1 MKAKF
6 PLGGLRA
13 RLLGTYVVLIALCLG
28 VFIWRV
34 GTWLDSSRLAETRR
48 DQEGRTILM
57 ASATEEFLEKFLTG
71 QIDSAGFQDEIL
83 FLSSQIHQPLIVLDP
98 QGTMLIDSE
107 HLDDPHGNESK
118 QPEIAAAFEGQ
129 VTSDV
134 RYDLDDNA
142 DVLFTAS
149 PIRHDRE
156 LIGVVRLEL
165 PMSAVAA
172 ASWQMWT
179 RLAGAGLLAA
189 FATVLVSFWFSQ
201 SLVQP
206 IREITRG
213 ASVMADGDLNQRI
226 RERGPAEL
234 QQLARGF
241 NFMAGRISDVMEDQR
256 AFVANAAHE
265 LRTPLT
271 TIRLRAEAL
280 REGAKDDPAVASRF
294 LGDIETETERLSRL
308 TEELLS
314 LSRIETGL
322 VESRREPVSLQKIAN
337 AVVNELGIQASDARL
352 SLEVAVPDRLPPI
365 HANPDQIRQVFI
377 NLIGN
382 AIKFTPPGGTIR
394 VQSSLVEGRAAN
406 HLSRGRWVITE
417 VCDSGMGI
425 PAEDLPHVFDR
436 FYRSSKVRA
445 RDPFEDQDRARPS
458 TGSGGGAGLGLAIVK
473 SILDAH
479 AGRVWAESQEGRG
492 TTMTFALPVK

>member
-1 MKAKF
+1 MTPAF
-6 PLGGLRA
+6 SLGGLRT

-34 GTWLDSSRLAETRR
+34 GTWLDSSRFAETRH

-57 ASATEEFLEKFLTG
+57 ASAAEESLEKFRTG
-71 QIDSAGFQDEIL
+71 QIDAAGFQEEVL
-83 FLSSQIHQPLIVLDP
+83 TLSRGINQPLIVLDP
-98 QGTMLIDSE
+98 QGTIILDSE
-107 HLDDPHGNESK
+107 NLDEAHGDESR
-118 QPEIAAAFEGQ
+118 QPEITAAFEGQ
-129 VTSDV
+129 VTSVV
-134 RYDLDDNA
+134 RYDLDDKA

-149 PIRHDRE
+149 PVRHDRD
-156 LIGVVRLEL
+156 LIGIVRLEL

-172 ASWQMWT
+172 ASWEMWT
-179 RLAGAGLLAA
+179 RLVGAGLLAA
-189 FATVLVSFWFSQ
+189 FATVLVSIWFSQ
-201 SLVQP
+201 SLVHP
-206 IREITRG
+206 IGELTRA
-213 ASVMADGDLNQRI
+213 ASVMADGDLRQRI
-226 RERGPAEL
+226 HAHGPTEL
-234 QQLARGF
+234 RQLARGF
-241 NFMAGRISDVMEDQR
+241 NFMAERISDVMEDQR

-294 LGDIETETERLSRL
+294 LGDIESETERLSRL

-322 VESRREPVSLQKIAN
+322 VEPRREPVSLQQLVN
-337 AVVNELGIQASDARL
+337 AVVNELGIQAQDANL
-352 SLEVAVPDRLPPI
+352 SLAVAVPDRLPLVQ
-365 HANPDQIRQVFI
+365 ANPDQIRQVLL
-377 NLIGN
+377 NLLGN

-394 VQSSLVEGRAAN
+394 VQVSVVEGRTSN
-406 HLSRGRWVITE
+406 HLSRGRWAVTQ

-436 FYRSSKVRA
+436 FYKSATVRA
-445 RDPFEDQDRARPS
+445 RDSFGDLGRPAAS
-458 TGSGGGAGLGLAIVK
+458 PGSGGGAGLGLAIVK

-479 AGRVWAESQEGRG
+479 AGRVWAESQEGKG
-492 TTMTFALPVK
+492 TVMTFALPLH